1 MNTSKKKIL
10 LISPDFPPPLVGGS
24 LVWLLN
30 LLTNCPEDF
39 DILTGPK
46 DDSFQEIFQDSKRKR
61 IYRSMFIK
69 DSHDPSKFQLLLMY
83 FYMPLWMVIKNFKEN
98 YSAVLV
104 NPGAVGN
111 SILFLVGKIFNIKV
125 IGVGHGEEITVPLY
139 GKGLKNFI
147 KRLIIKFSYK
157 YASGFIVVCHFC
169 KRLLNDLNVKNE
181 MIDVIPSCLNPNK
194 FKNNHSAIKQKF
206 KIISVGRLIERKGFH
221 FLIDA
226 VNLLKEEIPEI
237 KLEIVGDGPYKNI
250 LEQKII
256 KNNASSYIRLAG
268 QISDNDLVKIYET
281 SSLFVLAHTLLE
293 NGDTEGC
300 PTVFSEAMGY
310 GLPLIGG
317 TGAGADTA
325 IIEGKNGFIVNS
337 KNIKEI
343 AEAIKKILLNPVLSQ
358 EMSTFG
364 KQKLAKD
371 HDPVKNGL
379 ALQKSLTRMINLD
392 LASGYQK
399 ELNERS

>member
-1 MNTSKKKIL
+1 
-10 LISPDFPPPLVGGS
+10 
-24 LVWLLN
+24 
-30 LLTNCPEDF
+30 
-39 DILTGPK
+39 
-46 DDSFQEIFQDSKRKR
+46 
-61 IYRSMFIK
+61 MFIK

-250 LEQKII
+250 LEQKIT